1 MANDSIQLD
10 GINCYPSTYKF
21 RALVTDLASVVQ
33 KDEEIITYIAS
44 YQTNIYVG
52 TSLGQILHYHH
63 FEDASDYIMIS
74 KLQISQDKKP
84 VKKILILPHIER
96 ALILCG
102 EIASVYSVPELSPSH
117 IGKLKKIVNLLYF
130 SNHSPL
136 EKSEIRPSIENEEV
150 LTLTDDKIRVIQVSK
165 ELIKLIKDISYSN
178 AIKCVAFSSLN
189 ILDHSSL
196 AVVANEKNYDIID
209 LKKTRK
215 VPLFDYHP
223 NANDDM
229 YPQIVPF
236 FPNDDE
242 TDEEFLLTIKSDEST
257 SMSMF
262 INSSGDV
269 TRGTLLWPSG
279 EHPSS
284 GVSIEWPYVF
294 AICKS
299 NNFKSKMVVA
309 SLKSLETESSCYIQD
324 LLNIPEGE
332 NDSREVVADSA
343 EITKEETKTVEASNA
358 KTEAVPKESG
368 TDDAPP
374 QTTLNTK
381 SDLPDNN
388 SEGYKI
394 LRVYQNI
401 ECNDDELSN
410 LLSKTDIKDGS
421 VLKSTSKYIIG
432 SKTLIYKE
440 SNIWMMYEINQIII
454 LTKKVREISLDTSLN
469 LEEIKNISKLL
480 EAIIPKCTCELHDYS
495 TQFLFLL
502 YTLEGNYNQC
512 MELSFPKVEE
522 GTTKTSK
529 LNVDPRFVIF
539 VIDSI
544 QPNDLLFL
552 NFQIFTGLTDI
563 IKHLFGKHS
572 HTGLLIDYLEKLY
585 TEFLVDGDNAD
596 EDLLNYCRMKLYQKK
611 LTSSKLL
618 IDFINHH
625 DKKMWKIQSSSNDAL
640 NNDAILNLVKNS
652 ENYFGLL
659 HIYLILVDTLE
670 EHFKVEISKE
680 ICDICLRLLGEE
692 LSDPDVT
699 KPLGSEIHFNDVSFN
714 LQEII
719 LSQLKDNLKND
730 KAYSKYLLEVLKY
743 NPSVA
748 LSFMKANNDTQ
759 KATHKRIME
768 EISESFSDEIDFSQ
782 LRLEYMESS
791 FLETLENDLDLEALD
806 EFLIELTKEIVSK
819 LEDNNKFNFNILQQT
834 YQMENSLSDSKWPK
848 ISWPDY
854 LRVSMKR
861 SECQQ
866 FIDVYLKI
874 LELLIIRTRNRDSQ
888 YASTISKFEEIISV
902 ENIFSYFKLIY
913 SKQEDLLIGLLEF
926 SDYSSA
932 EYVALYG
939 EFPLPVSACYCK
951 NPKYITRDN
960 GSSYKHKKNNLV
972 NIFKFYIRRECD
984 DHQHFPAIQH
994 FISTYGIF
1002 FTVGEVLAMVPIHFP
1017 IIYLQDYLRNVI
1029 INIDADHRDTGLR
1042 KILSKVDA
1050 KFTNDLCNDLTPEEE

>member
-1 MANDSIQLD
+1 MANDYIQLD
-10 GINCYPSTYKF
+10 GINCHPSTHKF

-33 KDEEIITYIAS
+33 NEEEIITYIAS
-44 YQTNIYVG
+44 YQVNIYVG

-63 FEDASDYIMIS
+63 FEDASDYILIS
-74 KLQISQDKKP
+74 QLQISQDKKP

-96 ALILCG
+96 ALVLCG

-117 IGKLKKIVNLLYF
+117 IGKLKKIVDLSYF

-136 EKSEIRPSIENEEV
+136 KNSEIRPSIENEEV

-165 ELIKLIKDISYSN
+165 ESIKLIKDISYSN

-189 ILDHSSL
+189 MSDHGSL

-242 TDEEFLLTIKSDEST
+242 TDEEILLTIKSDEST

-262 INSSGDV
+262 INSSGDI

-279 EHPSS
+279 EHPSG

-299 NNFKSKMVVA
+299 NNLKSKMIVA
-309 SLKSLETESSCYIQD
+309 SLKSFETESSYYIQD
-324 LLNIPEGE
+324 LLNISEGE
-332 NDSREVVADSA
+332 KDSREVVTDSA
-343 EITKEETKTVEASNA
+343 EITNQEANTVEPIME
-358 KTEAVPKESG
+358 TLPKESSA
-368 TDDAPP
+368 DDVPP
-374 QTTLNTK
+374 QTASNIKDDDTDK
-381 SDLPDNN
+381 N

-394 LRVYQNI
+394 LKVYQNI

-421 VLKSTSKYIIG
+421 IMNSNSKYNIG
-432 SKTLIYKE
+432 STTLVYKE
-440 SNIWMMYEINQIII
+440 SSIWMMYEINQIIT
-454 LTKKVREISLDTSLN
+454 LTKKIREISLGTSLN
-469 LEEIKNISKLL
+469 LEEIKNISKSL
-480 EAIIPKCTCELHDYS
+480 EAIIPKYTCELHDYS
-495 TQFLFLL
+495 IQFLFLL
-502 YTLEGNYNQC
+502 YTSEGNYNQC
-512 MELSFPKVEE
+512 MELSFQKVKD
-522 GTTKTSK
+522 GTNKASE
-529 LNVDPRFVIF
+529 LSLDPRFVIF
-539 VIDSI
+539 AIDSI
-544 QPNDLLFL
+544 QPNDPLLS

-563 IKHLFGKHS
+563 SEHLFDRHVQN
-572 HTGLLIDYLEKLY
+572 GLLIDYLEKLY
-585 TEFLVDGDNAD
+585 TEYLVDGDDTD
-596 EDLLNYCRMKLYQKK
+596 EDLLKYCRMKLYQEK

-625 DKKMWKIQSSSNDAL
+625 DKEIWKIQSL
-640 NNDAILNLVKNS
+640 NNDDILNLVKNS
-652 ENYFGLL
+652 KNYFGLL
-659 HIYLILVDTLE
+659 QIYLTLVDNSE
-670 EHFKVEISKE
+670 EHFKEEISKE
-680 ICDICLRLLGEE
+680 ICDICLRLLDEE

-699 KPLGSEIHFNDVSFN
+699 KPLGSEVHFNDVSFN

-719 LSQLKDNLKND
+719 LSQLKENVKND
-730 KAYSKYLLEVLKY
+730 NTYSKYLLEVLKF
-743 NPSVA
+743 NPSVG

-759 KATHKRIME
+759 KATHKRIIE
-768 EISESFSDEIDFSQ
+768 EMSESFSNEIDFSQ

-791 FLETLENDLDLEALD
+791 FLEALEIELDLEALD
-806 EFLIELTKEIVSK
+806 EFLVELTKGIVSK
-819 LEDNNKFNFNILQQT
+819 LEDSNKFNFNILQQT
-834 YQMENSLSDSKWPK
+834 YQIENSLSDSKWPK

-854 LRVSMKR
+854 LRISMKR

-888 YASTISKFEEIISV
+888 YTSTISKFEEIISV
-902 ENIFSYFKLIY
+902 ENIFSYFKSIY
-913 SKQEDLLIGLLEF
+913 SKQEDSLVGLLEF

-939 EFPLPVSACYCK
+939 EFPLPVSACYFR
-951 NPKYITRDN
+951 NSKYITSNNR
-960 GSSYKHKKNNLV
+960 SSYKHKKNNLV
-972 NIFKFYIRRECD
+972 NIFQFYIKRECD

-994 FISTYGIF
+994 FISTYGIL

-1029 INIDADHRDTGLR
+1029 INIDADHRDTGLK

-1050 KFTNDLCNDLTPEEE
+1050 KFTKDLCNDLTPEEQ